1 MRHKKAIDQ
10 VRINRLRKT
19 TIRGPIKLGHKT
31 NQRLSAN
38 LFNTGAISCAS
49 LKLLL
54 KTTGKTEIDT
64 RFFSF
69 MVTFLKKRFIRKGAK
84 VRLEPVH
91 IPAIGEWPQAVPEVQ
106 PEPTEEESQV
116 VAHERKLIFTH
127 PHIDEE
133 RSRKLGRT
141 VHKDEEPYIARKNYG
156 RVHFRASKATLTDGT
171 PFTLEDSKII
181 LTYDDQTEH
190 ASVSGGSGSGKTLSV
205 LNQGFEG
212 YFKACHLPD
221 GPERERLKTAGLI
234 IEAKGDFLSKVWSC
248 AQRYGRMDDLRI
260 FGPTHPEVINLFGDP
275 TENALQRANKLLA
288 MAKAFAGGK
297 KAMGQESDFWD
308 NAARKLFMHVCLLHE
323 SVKNYHDSLE
333 GEEERKKFEIPPF
346 TFHYLNLMLMD
357 KGRPLN
363 DEALQSYAEYAREAW
378 KNAKVVFERTRN
390 ALQRMILVLS
400 RLDHH
405 LKNLLDEHTRLQA
418 EIEEI
423 AAHRDALSTQVRTA
437 QGDEDQIDEA
447 QPGLLSENPTGLR
460 KELDALEAR
469 EAPLRTR
476 QLEYQRAIRMVRFRI
491 LGKIAAS
498 TADDEDDSATDNNF
512 SEDQA
517 PPSPI
522 VHPLAGIPDHD
533 NFRRICENADAA
545 IAGFLNDV
553 GEGQDQLWEETATLA
568 QKPGLWITRSNMTA
582 TFQWLDEQLG
592 LSLSEPAL
600 DLSRCQRE
608 MYAAAAAIKK
618 LSERKITPE
627 IGALKKLL
635 EKYEMIA
642 ERRHVALHGKSAAFN
657 RLEDSLIAYFIGEYL
672 NVANDKTSGSV
683 AMVASTMIAML
694 IYPPFDRMFG
704 PAGTVNFATLID
716 EGQILYLDMPTSMS
730 TIAQEVASV
739 AIKIDFYRNILLRQR
754 LTARDGF
761 GRELDRLVN
770 QERFIFYFSDEFGSV
785 ATTGNDT
792 GEADVMDKVRE
803 FKCGFMLGFQSFAI
817 LKKRLSDPEIDAIM
831 TNVRTVACLANN
843 DTQTNEYCS
852 RRFSDVVKAN
862 GTLNRGALHSALN
875 STTPGDRDYT
885 TQFTRGARVEP
896 SKLQTVGKGEAYV
909 VLPSRYAAQRFLRV
923 NFNPHHILPPGHV
936 VKGKRISTNCPFPG
950 KLEKTRL

>member
-1 MRHKKAIDQ
+1 MATS
-10 VRINRLRKT
+10 LRKL
-19 TIRGPIKLGHKT
+19 IRRP
-31 NQRLSAN
+31 
-38 LFNTGAISCAS
+38 
-49 LKLLL
+49 
-54 KTTGKTEIDT
+54 
-64 RFFSF
+64 
-69 MVTFLKKRFIRKGAK
+69 AK
-84 VRLEPVH
+84 VRAAPVH
-91 IPAIGEWPQAVPEVQ
+91 IPAIGEWPQAIHDDQRNPDVDENH
-106 PEPTEEESQV
+106 EP
-116 VAHERKLIFTH
+116 APERKLIFTH
-127 PHIDEE
+127 PHIDEA
-133 RSRKLGRT
+133 RSKKLGRT
-141 VHKDEEPYIARKNYG
+141 VHMDEEPYIARKNYG
-156 RVHFRASKATLTDGT
+156 RVHLRASKATLTDGT
-171 PFTLEDSKII
+171 PFTLEEGKII

-190 ASVSGGSGSGKTLSV
+190 ATVSGGSGSGKTLSA
-205 LNQGFEG
+205 LNQAFEG
-212 YFKACHLPD
+212 YFRASHLPD
-221 GPERERLKTAGLI
+221 GPQRELLKTAGLI

-248 AQRYGRMDDLRI
+248 AQRYGRMDDLKI

-288 MAKAFAGGK
+288 MAKAFAGGRR
-297 KAMGQESDFWD
+297 AAGQDSNFWD
-308 NAARKLFMHVCLLHE
+308 SAARKLFMHVCLLHE
-323 SVKNYHDSLE
+323 YVKNYHDSLE
-333 GEEERKKFEIPPF
+333 DEEEKKKFAIPPF
-346 TFHYLNLMLMD
+346 TFQYLNLMLMD

-363 DEALQSYAEYAREAW
+363 DEALQSYAEHAREAW
-378 KNAKVVFERTRN
+378 KNAKLVFERTRN

-405 LKNLLDEHTRLQA
+405 LKNLLDEHTSLQA
-418 EIEEI
+418 EIDEI
-423 AAHRDALSTQVRTA
+423 AAQQAALNRQEGTA
-437 QGDEDQIDEA
+437 PSGEDQLDYE
-447 QPGLLSENPTGLR
+447 QPGPLSEASSGTDIR
-460 KELDALEAR
+460 KELNALELR
-469 EAPLRTR
+469 VAPLRIR

-491 LGKIAAS
+491 LGKIA
-498 TADDEDDSATDNNF
+498 TATSNEEDDSG
-512 SEDQA
+512 SEDTPGEDQ
-517 PPSPI
+517 PPTSPL
-522 VHPLAGIPDHD
+522 VHPLAGISDHD

-545 IAGFLNDV
+545 IASFLNDV

-600 DLSRCQRE
+600 DLSRHQRE

-618 LSERKITPE
+618 LSERKIAPE
-627 IGALKKLL
+627 TGALKKLL
-635 EKYEMIA
+635 EKYEIIA
-642 ERRHVALHGKSAAFN
+642 ERRHVALHGNEPGFN

-704 PAGTVNFATLID
+704 SAGTVNFATLID

-754 LTARDGF
+754 LMARDGF

-817 LKKRLSDPEIDAIM
+817 LKKKLSDHEIDAIM

-843 DTQTNEYCS
+843 DTQTNEYS
-852 RRFSDVVKAN
+852 SKRFSDVVKAN

-875 STTPGDRDYT
+875 STTPGERDYT

-896 SKLQTVGKGEAYV
+896 SKLQTLGKGEAFV
-909 VLPSRYAAQRFLRV
+909 VLPSRYATQRFLRV
-923 NFNPHHILPPGHV
+923 NFNPFPILPPGHV
-936 VKGKRISTNCPFPG
+936 AKGKRISTNCPYPG
-950 KLEKTRL
+950 KLQKVSL

>member
-1 MRHKKAIDQ
+1 
-10 VRINRLRKT
+10 
-19 TIRGPIKLGHKT
+19 
-31 NQRLSAN
+31 
-38 LFNTGAISCAS
+38 
-49 LKLLL
+49 
-54 KTTGKTEIDT
+54 
-64 RFFSF
+64 
-69 MVTFLKKRFIRKGAK
+69 MVTSLRERISRKRGKRRA
-84 VRLEPVH
+84 EPVH
-91 IPAIGEWPQAVPEVQ
+91 IPAIGEWAQDVPAVQ
-106 PEPTEEESQV
+106 PEPAEDEIQV
-116 VAHERKLIFTH
+116 PAPERKLIFTH
-127 PHIDEE
+127 QHIDEA

-141 VHKDEEPYIARKNYG
+141 VHKDEEPYIARKHYG
-156 RVHFRASKATLTDGT
+156 RVHLRASKATLTDGA
-171 PFTLEDSKII
+171 PFTLEEGKII

-190 ASVSGGSGSGKTLSV
+190 ATVSGGSGSGKTLSA
-205 LNQGFEG
+205 LNQAFEG

-221 GPERERLKTAGLI
+221 GDERERLKTAGLI

-248 AQRYGRMDDLRI
+248 AQRYGRMDDLKI

-297 KAMGQESDFWD
+297 RAAGQDSDFWD
-308 NAARKLFMHVCLLHE
+308 SAARKLFMHVCLLHE
-323 SVKNYHDSLE
+323 KVKKYHDSLE
-333 GEEERKKFEIPPF
+333 SEEERKRFEIPPF
-346 TFHYLNLMLMD
+346 TFQYLNLMLMD

-363 DEALQSYAEYAREAW
+363 DEALQSYAEHAREAW
-378 KNAKVVFERTRN
+378 KNAKGVFERTRN

-405 LKNLLDEHTRLQA
+405 LKNLLDEHNGLQA
-418 EIEEI
+418 KIDEI
-423 AAHRDALSTQVRTA
+423 AAERAALKTQESITSE
-437 QGDEDQIDEA
+437 DEEPIDSA
-447 QPGLLSENPTGLR
+447 QPDPLSENAPGTVLR
-460 KELDALEAR
+460 KELGALEAR
-469 EAPLRTR
+469 EAPLRSR

-491 LGKIAAS
+491 LGKIA
-498 TADDEDDSATDNNF
+498 TTTTDEEDDPASDDNP

-517 PPSPI
+517 PPSPL
-522 VHPLAGIPDHD
+522 HPMAGISDHD

-545 IAGFLNDV
+545 IASFLNDV
-553 GEGQDQLWEETATLA
+553 GEGQDELWEETATLA

-600 DLSRCQRE
+600 DLSRHQRE
-608 MYAAAAAIKK
+608 MYSAAAAIKR
-618 LSERKITPE
+618 LSERKIAPE
-627 IGALKKLL
+627 TGALKKLL
-635 EKYEMIA
+635 EKYEIIA
-642 ERRHVALHGKSAAFN
+642 ERRHIALHGKEPAFN

-704 PAGTVNFATLID
+704 AAGTINFATLID
-716 EGQILYLDMPTSMS
+716 EGRILYLDMPTSMS

-754 LTARDGF
+754 LMARDGF

-770 QERFIFYFSDEFGSV
+770 QDRFIFYFSDEFGSV

-817 LKKRLSDPEIDAIM
+817 LKKKLSDPEIDAIM

-843 DTQTNEYCS
+843 DKQTNEYCS
-852 RRFSDVVKAN
+852 TRFSEVVRAN

-896 SKLQTVGKGEAYV
+896 SKMQTLGKGEAYV
-909 VLPSRYAAQRFLRV
+909 VLPSRYATQRFLRV
-923 NFNPHHILPPGHV
+923 NFNPFPVLPPGHIE
-936 VKGKRISTNCPFPG
+936 KGKRVSTNCPFPG
-950 KLEKTRL
+950 MLKKIHL

>member
-1 MRHKKAIDQ
+1 MVSFVTKHLIRQRGKA
-10 VRINRLRKT
+10 L
-19 TIRGPIKLGHKT
+19 
-31 NQRLSAN
+31 A
-38 LFNTGAISCAS
+38 
-49 LKLLL
+49 
-54 KTTGKTEIDT
+54 
-64 RFFSF
+64 
-69 MVTFLKKRFIRKGAK
+69 
-84 VRLEPVH
+84 EPVH
-91 IPAIGEWPQAVPEVQ
+91 IPAIGEWPQAVPEVHVK
-106 PEPTEEESQV
+106 PAEEVSE
-116 VAHERKLIFTH
+116 APAPERKLIFDH
-127 PHIDEE
+127 PHIDEA

-141 VHKDEEPYIARKNYG
+141 VHRDEEPYIARKNYG
-156 RVHFRASKATLTDGT
+156 RVHFRASKVTLTDGT
-171 PFTLEDSKII
+171 PFTLEEGKII

-205 LNQGFEG
+205 LNQGFDG
-212 YFKACHLPD
+212 YFRACHLPD
-221 GPERERLKTAGLI
+221 GPDRERLKTAGLI
-234 IEAKGDFLSKVWSC
+234 IEAKGDFLSKVWSL
-248 AQRYGRMDDLRI
+248 AQRYGRMDDLKI

-297 KAMGQESDFWD
+297 RAAGQDSDFWD
-308 NAARKLFMHVCLLHE
+308 SAARKLFMHVCLLHE
-323 SVKNYHDSLE
+323 YVKNYHDSLE
-333 GEEERKKFEIPPF
+333 DEEEKKKFQIPPF
-346 TFHYLNLMLMD
+346 TFQYLNLMLMD

-363 DEALQSYAEYAREAW
+363 DEALQSYAESAREAW
-378 KNAKVVFERTRN
+378 KNAKIVFERTRH

-418 EIEEI
+418 EIDGI
-423 AAHRDALSTQVRTA
+423 AAHRDALSA
-437 QGDEDQIDEA
+437 QGATALKDEDQIGET
-447 QPGLLSENPTGLR
+447 QPGSISENEIAADRR
-460 KELDALEAR
+460 KELNALESR
-469 EAPLRTR
+469 EIPLRTR

-491 LGKIAAS
+491 LGKLATETAA
-498 TADDEDDSATDNNF
+498 EEEDSATDDNF
-512 SEDQA
+512 SEDKA
-517 PPSPI
+517 SPSSL
-522 VHPLAGIPDHD
+522 VHPLAGISDHD

-545 IAGFLNDV
+545 IAAFLNDV

-568 QKPGLWITRSNMTA
+568 QKPGLWITRSNMTV

-600 DLSRCQRE
+600 DLSRHQRE
-608 MYAAAAAIKK
+608 MYSAAAAIKK
-618 LSERKITPE
+618 ISERKITPE

-635 EKYEMIA
+635 EKYEIIA
-642 ERRHVALHGKSAAFN
+642 ERRHAALHGKAGFN

-694 IYPPFDRMFG
+694 IYPPFNRMFG

-739 AIKIDFYRNILLRQR
+739 AIKIDFFRNILLRQR

-770 QERFIFYFSDEFGSV
+770 QDRFIFYFSDEFGSV

-817 LKKRLSDPEIDAIM
+817 LKKKLSDHEIDAIM

-843 DTQTNEYCS
+843 DSQTNEYNS
-852 RRFSDVVKAN
+852 KRFSDVVKAN

-875 STTPGDRDYT
+875 STTPGERDYT

-896 SKLQTVGKGEAYV
+896 SKFQTPDKGEAYL

-923 NFNPHHILPPGHV
+923 NFTPFPILPPGHV
-936 VKGKRISTNCPFPG
+936 MKGKRISTDCPFPG
-950 KLEKTRL
+950 KLQKTIL